1 MLYLSD
7 SERFR
12 SMSNTELLSVVFDKE
27 YKLME
32 KSANILFE
40 NGYTYV
46 STKEFAEKA
55 EVDEDSAKKILAV
68 AELMKRQ
75 PHSKKKMHI
84 ASTDDAYNYVADL
97 FKGLDHEEMFGL
109 FLNNA
114 GNVVNLQR
122 FSIGTYNNVFADVRQ
137 VMREALNCKATAIIL
152 LHNHPS
158 GSLNPSSL
166 DISLTKKFLSAGEI
180 MEVKLL
186 DHLIVTDESYCSL
199 SATTDLFP
207 D

>member
-1 MLYLSD
+1 MLYLND

-12 SMSNTELLSVVFDKE
+12 SMSNTELLSIVFDKD
-27 YKLME
+27 YKVME
-32 KSANILFE
+32 KSANLLFE
-40 NGYTYV
+40 NTSTYV
-46 STKEFAEKA
+46 STKEFADMA
-55 EVDEDSAKKILAV
+55 EVDEASAKRILAV

-84 ASTDDAYNYVADL
+84 GSTEDAYNYVADI

-122 FSIGTYNNVFADVRQ
+122 FAIGTYNNVFADVRQ

-152 LHNHPS
+152 CHNHPS
-158 GSLNPSSL
+158 GSLTPSSL
-166 DISLTKKFLSAGEI
+166 DISLTKKFLAAGEI
-180 MEVKLL
+180 MEVRLL
-186 DHLIVTDESYCSL
+186 DHIIVTDESYCSL
-199 SATTDLFP
+199 SATTDIFP
-207 D
+207 N

>member
-1 MLYLSD
+1 MLYLND
-7 SERFR
+7 SEKFR

-27 YKLME
+27 YKQLE
-32 KSANILFE
+32 KSADLLFE
-40 NGYTYV
+40 NGSTYV
-46 STKEFAEKA
+46 STKEFAAKA
-55 EVDEDSAKKILAV
+55 EVDEESAKKMLAV

-84 ASTDDAYNYVADL
+84 GSTDDAYNYVAEL

-122 FSIGTYNNVFADVRQ
+122 FAIGTYNNVFADVRQ
-137 VMREALNCKATAIIL
+137 VMREALNCKATALIL
-152 LHNHPS
+152 FHNHPS
-158 GSLNPSSL
+158 GSLKPSTL
-166 DISLTKKFLSAGEI
+166 DISLTKKFLAAGEI

-199 SATTDLFP
+199 SATTDIFP